1 MQFVEGA
8 KKEKKLVFYTTM
20 DLPQS
25 IEVVRDFAQKYPFL
39 DLELHP
45 LEAETL
51 VKRIQ
56 NEARDGVSTWD
67 VLLGGGGLFQ
77 TLLEANLV
85 VPYYSPQR
93 RSHLDTQLVEG
104 AKKEK
109 KLVFY
114 TTMDLPQTIEIVRD
128 FAHKYPFLGLE
139 LHPLETETLVKRIQD
154 EARSG
159 MSTWDI
165 LLGGGGLFQPLLE
178 ANLIVSYP
186 SPQREG
192 VSDAL
197 NDSAGF
203 WSGYYINPYVLG
215 YNTTLVNEENI
226 PRSYGDLLEPRWKG
240 NRIAIDSTAHGLL
253 RGLAAAWGEEKA
265 VAYLK
270 RLAEQQPVMA
280 RASIMAVDSLHTGN
294 VAMVIARAP
303 VIQGYKKKLQSPIDW
318 VSLEPTVAQIDA
330 VMLSAQSPHPNAA
343 RLFVDFV
350 LSKEGQSALA
360 GIQQIPVRRD
370 MEPRSKPI
378 WQGHKWFVER
388 PDKHVNFRETV
399 KLFRE
404 IFGLP

>member
-1 MQFVEGA
+1 VGTLIVALLAVAIFSQPAFARPRSDQDMQFVEGA

-56 NEARDGVSTWD
+56 NEARDGVSAWD
-67 VLLGGGGLFQ
+67 V
-77 TLLEANLV
+77 
-85 VPYYSPQR
+85 
-93 RSHLDTQLVEG
+93 
-104 AKKEK
+104 
-109 KLVFY
+109 
-114 TTMDLPQTIEIVRD
+114 
-128 FAHKYPFLGLE
+128 
-139 LHPLETETLVKRIQD
+139 
-154 EARSG
+154 
-159 MSTWDI
+159 

-178 ANLIVSYP
+178 ANLVVSYH
-186 SPQREG
+186 SPQREA

-215 YNTTLVNEENI
+215 YSTTLINQGNI

-240 NRIAIDSTAHGLL
+240 NRIGIDSTAHGLL

-280 RASIMAVDSLHTGN
+280 PASIMAVDSLHTGN
-294 VAMVIARAP
+294 VTMVIARAP

-330 VMLSAQSPHPNAA
+330 VMLSAQAPHPNAA

-370 MEPRSKPI
+370 MEPRSKTI
-378 WQGHKWFVER
+378 WEGHRWFVER
-388 PDKHVNFRETV
+388 PDKHVNFRDTV

>member
-1 MQFVEGA
+1 LDADLTTGGKPMKILLLILLGAVIFCQPVLARPRPHLETQLVEGA

-20 DLPQS
+20 DLPQC

-45 LEAETL
+45 LEAETM

-77 TLLEANLV
+77 PLLEANLV
-85 VPYYSPQR
+85 VPY
-93 RSHLDTQLVEG
+93 H
-104 AKKEK
+104 
-109 KLVFY
+109 
-114 TTMDLPQTIEIVRD
+114 
-128 FAHKYPFLGLE
+128 
-139 LHPLETETLVKRIQD
+139 
-154 EARSG
+154 
-159 MSTWDI
+159 
-165 LLGGGGLFQPLLE
+165 
-178 ANLIVSYP
+178 
-186 SPQREG
+186 SPQREA
-192 VSDAL
+192 VSEAL

-215 YNTTLVNEENI
+215 YNTTVVKEEEI
-226 PRSYGDLLEPRWKG
+226 PKSYDALLESRWRG

-253 RGLAAAWGEEKA
+253 RGLAAAWSEEKA

-318 VSLEPTVAQIDA
+318 VSLEPTVAQIDV

-343 RLFVDFV
+343 RLFVDFA
-350 LSKEGQSALA
+350 LSKEGQGALA
-360 GIQQIPVRRD
+360 SIQQIPVRRD
-370 MEPRSKPI
+370 MEPRSNTMF
-378 WQGHKWFVER
+378 QGHKWFVER

-404 IFGLP
+404 IFGLK

>member
-1 MQFVEGA
+1 M
-8 KKEKKLVFYTTM
+8 T
-20 DLPQS
+20 
-25 IEVVRDFAQKYPFL
+25 
-39 DLELHP
+39 
-45 LEAETL
+45 
-51 VKRIQ
+51 
-56 NEARDGVSTWD
+56 
-67 VLLGGGGLFQ
+67 
-77 TLLEANLV
+77 TLLLALPGAV
-85 VPYYSPQR
+85 IFCQPVFARP

-139 LHPLETETLVKRIQD
+139 LHPLETETLVKRIQN

-159 MSTWDI
+159 TPTWDV

-178 ANLIVSYP
+178 ANLIVTYP

-197 NDSAGF
+197 NDSAGY

-215 YNTTLVNEENI
+215 YSTTLVKEEEI
-226 PRSYGDLLEPRWKG
+226 PKSYDALLEPRWQG
-240 NRIAIDSTAHGLL
+240 NRIEIDSTAHGLL

-265 VAYLK
+265 VAYLR
-270 RLAEQQPVMA
+270 RLANQQPVMA

-318 VSLEPTVAQIDA
+318 VSLEPTVAQIDV

-370 MEPRSKPI
+370 MEPHPNTVF
-378 WQGHKWFVER
+378 QGHQWFVER
-388 PDKHVNFRETV
+388 PDGHFNFRETV

-404 IFGLP
+404 IFGLK